1 MDANHTPHRNGTVP
15 VMTTSKN
22 KKEAGA
28 SAVQARPTIEDL
40 SGDNHFAQLAR
51 KTWLKETKKATKVNA
66 KVVKEEIWEK
76 LEGSGFAYGDLLI
89 LETLQALEK

>member
-1 MDANHTPHRNGTVP
+1 
-15 VMTTSKN
+15 MTASKT

-28 SAVQARPTIEDL
+28 TVQARPTIEDL

-51 KTWLKETKKATKVNA
+51 KTWLKETKKAQKVNA
-66 KVVKEEIWEK
+66 KVVKEEIWDQ
-76 LEGSGFAYGDLLI
+76 LETAGFAYSDLLI